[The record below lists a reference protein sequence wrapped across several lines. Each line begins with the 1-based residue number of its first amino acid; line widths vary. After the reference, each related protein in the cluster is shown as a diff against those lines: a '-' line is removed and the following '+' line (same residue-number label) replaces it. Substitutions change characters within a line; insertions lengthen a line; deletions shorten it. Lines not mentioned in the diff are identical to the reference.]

1 MLFKTIPP
9 LLLALSLPVHALAA
23 PARPAPI
30 QALERQG
37 YQILDSFP
45 GPGGLTGYAALYLGR
60 PQTLYLTPDRKQAIV
75 GQLSDA
81 NGEPWNAPLL
91 NKQFSQVMW
100 RQLEASHW
108 VADGD
113 ARAPRVVYAFTDPN
127 CPFCNRF
134 WQDARPWVQAGKV
147 QIRHILVGVI
157 KADSPGKA
165 AAILAAVDP
174 AATLNRHERQ
184 HASGGVAPL
193 AKPPAAVSAKLA
205 ANHQLMERFGVFA
218 TPVIF
223 YPDPK
228 GDLQKIQGAPNAE
241 RLLRILGPR

>member
-1 MLFKTIPP
+1 MFFRMIPP

-37 YQILDSFP
+37 YQILGSFP
-45 GPGGLTGYAALYLGR
+45 APGGLSGYTALYLGR
-60 PQTLYLTPDRKQAIV
+60 PQTVYLTQDRKQALV

-81 NGEPWNAPLL
+81 NGEPWNASQLER
-91 NKQFSQVMW
+91 QFSQVLW
-100 RQLEASHW
+100 RQLENSHW

-113 ARAPRVVYAFTDPN
+113 ARAPRTVYVFTDPN
-127 CPFCNRF
+127 CPYCNRF
-134 WQDARPWVQAGKV
+134 WNDARPWVQAGKV

-165 AAILAAVDP
+165 AAILADADP
-174 AATLNRHERQ
+174 AAALNRHERQ
-184 HASGGVAPL
+184 HASGGVKPL
-193 AKPPAAVSAKLA
+193 TKPPAEARAKLE

-223 YPDPK
+223 YADAK
-228 GDLQKIQGAPNAE
+228 GALQKIQGAPNSE
-241 RLLRILGPR
+241 LLRRILGPR

>member
-1 MLFKTIPP
+1 MFSKIIPP
-9 LLLALSLPVHALAA
+9 LLLTLSLPVHALAA

-37 YQILDSFP
+37 YQILGSFP
-45 GPGGLTGYAALYLGR
+45 APSGLSGYTALYLGR
-60 PQTLYLTPDRKQAIV
+60 PQTLYLTQDRKQAIV
-75 GQLSDA
+75 GQLSGA
-81 NGEPWNAPLL
+81 NGEPWNAPQLER
-91 NKQFSQVMW
+91 QFSQALW
-100 RQLEASHW
+100 RQLETSHW
-108 VADGD
+108 VADGN
-113 ARAPRVVYAFTDPN
+113 ARAPRVVYVFTDPN

-165 AAILAAVDP
+165 AAILAAANP
-174 AATLNRHERQ
+174 AAALNLHERQ
-184 HASGGVAPL
+184 HATGGVKPL

-223 YPDPK
+223 YQGAK
-228 GDLQKIQGAPNAE
+228 GALQKSQGAPNAE
-241 RLLRILGPR
+241 LLFRILGSR